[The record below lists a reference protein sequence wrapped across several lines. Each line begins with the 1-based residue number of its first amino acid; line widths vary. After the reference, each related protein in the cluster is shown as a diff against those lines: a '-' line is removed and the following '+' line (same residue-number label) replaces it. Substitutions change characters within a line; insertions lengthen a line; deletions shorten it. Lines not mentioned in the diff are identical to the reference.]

1 MTTTDTQTV
10 NAYQLVTLAHGLAL
24 EISHPGMKLTN
35 KAPGLTTVA
44 KRLGYTG
51 KASKIDALLWAVTIM
66 VNNDLTISS
75 NILKALNENGYE
87 LYIDDDRQQFID
99 SY

>member
-1 MTTTDTQTV
+1 
-10 NAYQLVTLAHGLAL
+10 
-24 EISHPGMKLTN
+24 
-35 KAPGLTTVA
+35 
-44 KRLGYTG
+44 
-51 KASKIDALLWAVTIM
+51 M

>member
-1 MTTTDTQTV
+1 MTTTTTTI

-44 KRLGYTG
+44 KRMGYTG
-51 KASKIDALLWAVTIM
+51 KATKLEVLAWATSIM
-66 VNNDLTISS
+66 LENDLNVSQ
-75 NILKALNENGYE
+75 NIWEALTNNGYGMAGGE
-87 LYIDDDRQQFID
+87 A
-99 SY
+99 

>member
-1 MTTTDTQTV
+1 MTTTTQTV

-51 KASKIDALLWAVTIM
+51 KANKLNALMWAVTIM
-66 VNNDLTISS
+66 VNNDLDISK
-75 NILKALNENGYE
+75 NILKALNDNGYE
-87 LYIDDDRQQFID
+87 LYIDEIVEVEA
-99 SY
+99 